1 MGRPRA
7 DLARGGRAA
16 GGTDNSKEF
25 DAHFTAAL
33 GAQRWQRLRPALLQP
48 SSMVVLDNRFVQ
60 HDLTSEGTLQ
70 PWLHIG
76 GCRVF
81 K

>member
-1 MGRPRA
+1 MVRPRA
-7 DLARGGRAA
+7 DLTRSGRAA

-48 SSMVVLDNRFVQ
+48 SSMVALENCFVQ
-60 HDLTSEGTLQ
+60 HDLTSEGTFQ
-70 PWLHIG
+70 PCLNIG